1 MRVFKLTLASLA
13 LLCFAAAACNSGSTD
28 NHQAANSNA
37 APNSNARPAATAS
50 TAATPAATPDELAQA
65 ADDYKNACIK
75 CHKADGSGGSFDND
89 GKEVKVPDL
98 RTHGLK
104 DPDKELAEQIA
115 EGGDD
120 MPAFGK
126 KLDATRINNLVR
138 YIRREFH
145 HQTPTVPTSNTNT
158 PASNTNAP
166 ARSAH

>member
-1 MRVFKLTLASLA
+1 MRFFKLTLAPLA
-13 LLCFAAAACNSGSTD
+13 LLCLAASACDGGGAN
-28 NHQAANSNA
+28 NQQAA
-37 APNSNARPAATAS
+37 NSNARPAATAAS
-50 TAATPAATPDELAQA
+50 APATPTPKPDELAQA

-75 CHKADGSGGSFDND
+75 CHKADGAGGSFDND

-104 DPDKELAEQIA
+104 DADKELAEQIA

-126 KLDATRINNLVR
+126 KLDAARIDNLVR

-145 HQTPTVPTSNTNT
+145 HQTPAA
-158 PASNTNAP
+158 PAGNTNAP
-166 ARSAH
+166 ALPAH

>member
-13 LLCFAAAACNSGSTD
+13 LLCFAASACNSGGAD
-28 NHQAANSNA
+28 NHHAANANA
-37 APNSNARPAATAS
+37 NSAAAATA
-50 TAATPAATPDELAQA
+50 TPAPSAAPDELAQA
-65 ADDYKNACIK
+65 AADYKNACIK
-75 CHKADGSGGSFDND
+75 CHKADGSGGPFDND

-115 EGGDD
+115 EGGDN
-120 MPAFGK
+120 MPPFK
-126 KLDATRINNLVR
+126 TKLDAARINNLVR

-145 HQTPTVPTSNTNT
+145 HQTPAA

-166 ARSAH
+166 AQPAH

>member
-13 LLCFAAAACNSGSTD
+13 LLCFAASACNSGGTD
-28 NHQAANSNA
+28 NRHAANTNA
-37 APNSNARPAATAS
+37 TTNSNSTAS
-50 TAATPAATPDELAQA
+50 ATPAPSAAPDELAQA
-65 ADDYKNACIK
+65 ATDYKNACIK
-75 CHKADGSGGSFDND
+75 CHKADGAGGSFDND

-104 DPDKELAEQIA
+104 DKDKELADQIA

-126 KLDATRINNLVR
+126 KLDAARIDNLVR

-145 HQTPTVPTSNTNT
+145 HQTPAAPAGSN
-158 PASNTNAP
+158 ANAP
-166 ARSAH
+166 AQPAH

>member
-13 LLCFAAAACNSGSTD
+13 LLCFASAACNSGA
-28 NHQAANSNA
+28 NNQQAANSD
-37 APNSNARPAATAS
+37 ARPAATAS
-50 TAATPAATPDELAQA
+50 ATATPAPSAAPDELAEA
-65 ADDYKNACIK
+65 AADYKNACIK
-75 CHKADGSGGSFDND
+75 CHKADGAGGSFDND

-115 EGGDD
+115 EGGDN

-126 KLDATRINNLVR
+126 KLDAARIDNLVR

-145 HQTPTVPTSNTNT
+145 HRA
-158 PASNTNAP
+158 PAAPAGNTNAP
-166 ARSAH
+166 ALPAH

>member
-13 LLCFAAAACNSGSTD
+13 LLCFAASACNSGGA
-28 NHQAANSNA
+28 NNQRAANDS
-37 APNSNARPAATAS
+37 ARPAATAS
-50 TAATPAATPDELAQA
+50 ATPAPSAAPDELAQA
-65 ADDYKNACIK
+65 AADYKNACIK
-75 CHKADGSGGSFDND
+75 CHKADGAGGSFDND

-126 KLDATRINNLVR
+126 KLDAARIDNLVR

-145 HQTPTVPTSNTNT
+145 HQTTAA
-158 PASNTNAP
+158 PAGNTNAP
-166 ARSAH
+166 AHAAH

>member
-13 LLCFAAAACNSGSTD
+13 LLCFAASACNSGVAD
-28 NHQAANSNA
+28 NHHAANTNAGSTNA
-37 APNSNARPAATAS
+37 AS
-50 TAATPAATPDELAQA
+50 TTPAPSATPDELAQA
-65 ADDYKNACIK
+65 AADYKNACIK
-75 CHKADGSGGSFDND
+75 CHKADGSGGPFDND

-115 EGGDD
+115 EGGDN

-126 KLDATRINNLVR
+126 KLDAARINNLVR

-145 HQTPTVPTSNTNT
+145 HQTPAA
-158 PASNTNAP
+158 PAGNTNAP
-166 ARSAH
+166 ALPAH

>member
-1 MRVFKLTLASLA
+1 MRVFKLTLAALA
-13 LLCFAAAACNSGSTD
+13 LLTYAAACNSGGAD
-28 NHQAANSNA
+28 NHHAANTNA
-37 APNSNARPAATAS
+37 QPTATAPAS
-50 TAATPAATPDELAQA
+50 ATPAATPDELAQA

-104 DPDKELAEQIA
+104 DPDKELAEQIS

-120 MPAFGK
+120 MPPFKK
-126 KLDATRINNLVR
+126 KLDPTRINNLVR

-145 HQTPTVPTSNTNT
+145 HQTPSAPAVNTNSAVNTNT
-158 PASNTNAP
+158 NAQPA
-166 ARSAH
+166 H

>member
-1 MRVFKLTLASLA
+1 MRVFKLTLASVA
-13 LLCFAAAACNSGSTD
+13 LLCFAAACNSGAD
-28 NHQAANSNA
+28 DRQAANT
-37 APNSNARPAATAS
+37 NARPAATAS
-50 TAATPAATPDELAQA
+50 ATATPTPDELAQA
-65 ADDYKNACIK
+65 AADYKNACIK
-75 CHKADGSGGSFDND
+75 CHKADGAGGPFDND

-126 KLDATRINNLVR
+126 KLDAARIDNLVR

-145 HQTPTVPTSNTNT
+145 HRT
-158 PASNTNAP
+158 PAAPAGNTNAP
-166 ARSAH
+166 ALPAH

>member
-13 LLCFAAAACNSGSTD
+13 LLCFAASACNSGGA
-28 NHQAANSNA
+28 NNQQAANSNA
-37 APNSNARPAATAS
+37 RPSATAS
-50 TAATPAATPDELAQA
+50 TPATPTPKPDELAQA

-75 CHKADGSGGSFDND
+75 CHKADGAGGSFDND

-104 DPDKELAEQIA
+104 DSDKELAEQIA
-115 EGGDD
+115 EGGDN

-126 KLDATRINNLVR
+126 KLDAARIDNLVR

-145 HQTPTVPTSNTNT
+145 HQTPAA
-158 PASNTNAP
+158 PAGNTNAP
-166 ARSAH
+166 ALPAH

>member
-1 MRVFKLTLASLA
+1 MRVLKLTLASLA
-13 LLCFAAAACNSGSTD
+13 LLCFAAAACNSGGTD
-28 NHQAANSNA
+28 NHHAANTNT
-37 APNSNARPAATAS
+37 NSAATTAS
-50 TAATPAATPDELAQA
+50 ATPAPSAAPDELAQA
-65 ADDYKNACIK
+65 AADYKTACIK

-126 KLDATRINNLVR
+126 KLDAARIDNLVR

-145 HQTPTVPTSNTNT
+145 HQTPAAPTG
-158 PASNTNAP
+158 NTNAP
-166 ARSAH
+166 ALPAH